1 MNKKRVSVILAIILS
16 IIFVLGYIISYAS
29 TDQKLYVNLQPTNLD
44 GIGYGIGNPKNG
56 FEGNYIWSLR
66 TYNSNSASDISTKQR
81 ELYCIKANYGDTW
94 NANQENIVE
103 YNLSYNLQEER
114 EKLVEL
120 LGKDESNE
128 ANKKVIELLNAETG
142 YYKEIIWLLDN
153 SYIAGTTDKTAY
165 LEKIGIKYDEEYQL
179 YYYEPTDGYDYS
191 DIATNG
197 EYTYLLT
204 DEDIKAVQK
213 TAIWYYTNYKLEN
226 QEEFNLKDKVDW
238 LTITT
243 DGENYNQLSDISRP
257 ATTEGADRDEIAKI
271 LYNYLV
277 DAAEK
282 NADQYTAENGYKIGE
297 PAKVNTEGLL
307 EDGQGGYKLTTRR
320 EGENYIIGP
329 IKIDKNND
337 LGYEI
342 EIKVTDENGTEI
354 TKENYKFTDET
365 GKEIGN
371 VTSIKDLVGRTEG
384 FYISVARNLVQEVSI
399 EINITYEKTEKT
411 LWLKGT
417 ESTDR
422 IDLEAEQ
429 PIIEIEK
436 TKETVP
442 VKFTSKPEEFDLALR
457 KYITQINEQN
467 IETLGE
473 TTRVPNIDEG
483 TLQTGTTATY
493 KHRKVP
499 VTVKENDIVTYTL
512 TIYNE
517 GNKSGYASK
526 IVDQLPTGLI
536 SSTENPGTIESIG
549 KDGKVKNS
557 YKLTY
562 NTTYNT
568 ITLELNDSEGTAQ
581 SLNAYSSSNGL
592 DYETITFKCKVVE
605 EADEKVQKILTN
617 VAWIDEAYDSETGKI
632 AIDRDSE
639 PETSPNVNES
649 NMENYIGN
657 TNNKTDL
664 TDSNYFYQGEQDDD
678 DFEKLVIMPIQKKFD
693 LALFKYIAAISK
705 DQNIENG
712 EYVTDTK
719 NIDGT
724 YLRAPVVKSIENGI
738 ITYEEDSKAALTVE
752 PGDYVLYTIRVY
764 NEGEIDGYASKIKD
778 TLPIGLEFVTDNLEY
793 NGIWNLDGYDEDGR
807 QVITTTWYAKGQGA
821 ELNATEGDE
830 NYTANLLKALN
841 PEAEISNDNPDYIDA
856 QVLCKVV
863 EEATSDRVLVNYAQI
878 SDDSDSDGNPVDD
891 IDSTPDEWI
900 DGDDD
905 QDIERVKLQ
914 CFDLALRKF
923 ITSVN
928 GTELKDAN
936 GKYLREPQVDLTNLI
951 NGTSTTATYNHPKT
965 PVSLQIGDTVVYTI
979 RVYNEGDI
987 NGYASK
993 VTDYLPPY
1001 LMYVEDSEINEKYGW
1016 QISEDGRK
1024 VETTYLVDKE
1034 LTGFSGTTLDY
1045 EDIQIECKIADNAK
1059 VKENIT
1065 NIAEISEYTYNGNKV
1080 SNDIDSIPDN
1090 MESGNYLPTD
1100 EELPTYKDEEINKEY
1115 VPGNEDDDDFEKV
1128 YVKEFDLALRKFIT
1142 EVQKQEVTTRIPNP
1156 KIENGQI
1163 TYEHTKEPLIVHV
1176 DDIIIYTIRVYNE
1189 GEIDGYAS
1197 EITDDIPEYLEYLPE
1212 ESTNV
1217 EYMWKMYDENG
1228 DETEEVEKAVKVKT
1242 EYLSKENGEDNI
1254 IKAFDGTTLD
1264 YKDIKIAFKV
1274 KDPNSNEYI
1283 ITNHAQISDDED
1295 ENGDPIKD
1303 KDSEPDEWNEGE
1315 DDQDIENIKVN
1326 YFDLALL
1333 KYVTKTIVI
1342 ENGVE
1347 KITET
1352 GYNGLEDPEPVVKVE
1367 LNKKNLDEV
1376 VVKFGFGIKI
1386 TNEGDIAGYATEIT
1400 DYVPEGLKFDPNDN
1414 PEWTDEGNNV
1424 ISTRQLEGTLLQPG
1438 ESATVEVILTW
1449 INGEDNLALKTNV
1462 AEISEDDNEYDVPDR
1477 DSTPDNQK
1485 EGEDDI
1491 DEAKVILSII
1501 TGGATIIITLILG
1514 ILIVVLI
1521 GVMLIKKFVI

>member
-1 MNKKRVSVILAIILS
+1 MSKKRISVILAIILS

-29 TDQKLYVNLQPTNLD
+29 TDEKLYVNLQPTDLN

-56 FEGNYIWSLR
+56 TEGNYIWSLR
-66 TYNSNSASDISTKQR
+66 TYNSNNVSDISTKQR
-81 ELYCIKANYGDTW
+81 ELYCVKANYGDTW
-94 NANQENIVE
+94 NANEKNIVE

-120 LGKDESNE
+120 LGKDTANE
-128 ANKKVIELLNAETG
+128 ANKKIIELLNAETG
-142 YYKEIIWLLDN
+142 YYKEIMWILDN
-153 SYIAGTTDKTAY
+153 AYIAGTTDKTAY
-165 LEKIGIKYDEEYQL
+165 LEKIGIKYDEEYQV
-179 YYYEPTDGYDYS
+179 YYYEPTNGYDYS
-191 DIATNG
+191 DIAANG

-243 DGENYNQLSDISRP
+243 DEENYNQLADISRP
-257 ATTEGADRDEIAKI
+257 ATTEGADRDELAKI

-282 NADQYTAENGYKIGE
+282 NADQYTDGATISE
-297 PAKVNTEGLL
+297 PAKVNTEGLV
-307 EDGQGGYKLTTRR
+307 ENGQGGYKLTTRR

-365 GKEIGN
+365 GKKIEN
-371 VTSIKDLVGRTEG
+371 VTTIKDLVGRAEG
-384 FYISVARNLVQEVSI
+384 FYISVARNSVEEVSI
-399 EINITYEKTEKT
+399 EINITYETTEKT

-436 TKETVP
+436 TRKTVP
-442 VKFTSKPEEFDLALR
+442 VKFTSKPDEFDLALR
-457 KYITQINEQN
+457 KYITEINEQK
-467 IETLGE
+467 IEALGE

-493 KHRKVP
+493 NHRKAP
-499 VTVKENDIVTYTL
+499 ITVKENDIVTYSL

-517 GNKSGYASK
+517 GNKAGYASK

-536 SSTENPGTIESIG
+536 SSTDNPGTIESIG

-568 ITLELNDSEGTAQ
+568 ITFEINNSENSAQ
-581 SLNAYSSSNGL
+581 SLNAYSVSDGL

-605 EADEKVQKILTN
+605 KADEKLQKTLTN
-617 VAWIDEAYDSETGKI
+617 VAWIDEAYDSEAGKL
-632 AIDRDSE
+632 ATDRDSQ

-778 TLPIGLEFVTDNLEY
+778 TLPIGLEFVADNLEY
-793 NGIWNLDGYDEDGR
+793 NGIWNLEGYDEDGR

-821 ELNATEGDE
+821 ELNSTEGDE

-841 PEAEISNDNPDYIDA
+841 PEQPISDDNPDYINA

-900 DGDDD
+900 EGEDD
-905 QDIERVKLQ
+905 QDIERIKLQ

-923 ITSVN
+923 ITEVN
-928 GTELKDAN
+928 GTELKDES
-936 GKYLREPQVDLTNLI
+936 GKYIREPQVDLTDLI
-951 NGTSTTATYNHPKT
+951 SGTSTTATYNHPKT
-965 PVSLQIGDTVVYTI
+965 PVALQIGDTIVYTI

-1001 LMYVEDSEINEKYGW
+1001 LTYVEDSQINEKYGW
-1016 QISEDGRK
+1016 KVSEDGRK
-1024 VETTYLVDKE
+1024 VETTYLADKE
-1034 LTGFSGTTLDY
+1034 LTGFNGTTLDY

-1100 EELPTYKDEEINKEY
+1100 EELPTYKDDEINKEY

-1176 DDIIIYTIRVYNE
+1176 GDTIIYTIRVYNE
-1189 GEIDGYAS
+1189 GEISGYAS

-1217 EYMWKMYDENG
+1217 EYMWKMYDEN
-1228 DETEEVEKAVKVKT
+1228 DEETENVEEAVKVKT
-1242 EYLSKENGEDNI
+1242 EYLSKENGEDNLI
-1254 IKAFDGTTLD
+1254 QAFDGTTLD

-1295 ENGDPIKD
+1295 EDGKPIKD

-1315 DDQDIENIKVN
+1315 DDQDIENVKVN

-1386 TNEGDIAGYATEIT
+1386 TNEGDIAGYANEIT
-1400 DYVPEGLKFDPNDN
+1400 DYVPEGLRFDPNDN

-1449 INGEDNLALKTNV
+1449 INGEENLALKTNV

-1501 TGGATIIITLILG
+1501 TGGATMIITLILG
-1514 ILIVVLI
+1514 ILVVVLI

>member
-1 MNKKRVSVILAIILS
+1 MNKKRFVLIISIIL
-16 IIFVLGYIISYAS
+16 ITVFVLGYIISYAS
-29 TDQKLYVNLQPTNLD
+29 TDEKIYVNLQPTNIN
-44 GIGYGIGNPKNG
+44 GVGYGIGNPKNG
-56 FEGNYIWSLR
+56 TEGNYIWDLR
-66 TYNSNSASDISTKQR
+66 TYNSNNISDVSTQQR

-94 NANQENIVE
+94 NANEKDIVE

-114 EKLVEL
+114 EKLIEL
-120 LGKDESNE
+120 LGKDSSNE
-128 ANKKVIELLNAETG
+128 ANRKTIELLNAETG
-142 YYKEIIWLLDN
+142 YYREIMWLLDN
-153 SYIAGTTDKTAY
+153 AYIEGTTDKETY
-165 LEKIGIKYDEEYQL
+165 LENIGIKYDEEYQV
-179 YYYEPTDGYDYS
+179 YYYEPIDGYDYS
-191 DIATNG
+191 NIVANG

-204 DEDIKAVQK
+204 DEDIKTVQK
-213 TAIWYYTNYKLEN
+213 TAIWYYTNYKIEN

-243 DGENYNQLSDISRP
+243 DGETYNQLADISKP
-257 ATTEGADRDEIAKI
+257 LTTEGADRDELAKI

-282 NADQYTAENGYKIGE
+282 NAGQYTAENGYKIGE
-297 PAKVNTEGLL
+297 PAKVNTDGLT
-307 EDGQGGYKLTTRR
+307 EDGQGGYKLTTTR

-342 EIKVTDENGTEI
+342 EIKVIDENGQEI
-354 TKENYKFTDET
+354 TKENYKFADST
-365 GKEIGN
+365 GKEIDN
-371 VTSIKDLVGRTEG
+371 ITSIKDLVGRTEG
-384 FYISVARNLVQEVSI
+384 FYISIARNLIEEVSI
-399 EINITYEKTEKT
+399 EINITYETTEKT

-436 TKETVP
+436 TNVIVP

-457 KYITQINEQN
+457 KYITQINGQN

-493 KHRKVP
+493 NHRKQPLV
-499 VTVKENDIVTYTL
+499 VEENDVVTYTL

-517 GNKSGYASK
+517 GNKAGYASR

-568 ITLELNDSEGTAQ
+568 ITLEIVNTAETIAQ
-581 SLNAYSSSNGL
+581 SLNAYSVNNGL
-592 DYETITFKCKVVE
+592 DYETITLKCKVVE
-605 EADEKVQKILTN
+605 KADEKVQKILTN
-617 VAWIDEAYDSETGKI
+617 VAWIDEAYDSESGTL
-632 AIDRDSE
+632 ATDRDSQ

-657 TNNKTDL
+657 TSNKTDL

-678 DFEKLVIMPIQKKFD
+678 DFEKLVIMPVQKKFD

-724 YLRAPVVKSIENGI
+724 YLRAPVVKSIENGV

-764 NEGEIDGYASKIKD
+764 NEGEIAGYASKIKD
-778 TLPIGLEFVTDNLEY
+778 TLPIGLEFVADNLEY
-793 NGIWNLDGYDEDGR
+793 NGIWNLEGYDEDGR

-821 ELNATEGDE
+821 ELNSTEGDA

-841 PEAEISNDNPDYIDA
+841 PEEAISDDNPDYINA

-878 SDDSDSDGNPVDD
+878 SDDSDADGNPIDD

-900 DGDDD
+900 EGEDD
-905 QDIERVKLQ
+905 QDIERIKLQ

-928 GTELKDAN
+928 GTELKDES
-936 GKYLREPQVDLTNLI
+936 GKYIREPQVDLTSLI
-951 NGTSTTATYNHPKT
+951 NGTSTTATYNHLKS

-993 VTDYLPPY
+993 VIDYLSPY
-1001 LMYVEDSEINEKYGW
+1001 LIYVEDSEINEKYGW
-1016 QISEDGRK
+1016 EVSEDGRK
-1024 VETTYLVDKE
+1024 VETTYLADKE
-1034 LTGFSGTTLDY
+1034 ITAFNGTTLDY
-1045 EDIQIECKIADNAK
+1045 EDIQIECKISENAIP
-1059 VKENIT
+1059 KESIT
-1065 NIAEISEYTYNGNKV
+1065 NIAEITEYKYGDIIEKE
-1080 SNDIDSIPDN
+1080 DIDSESDN
-1090 MESGNYLPTD
+1090 MKDILPTD
-1100 EELPTYKDEEINKEY
+1100 EELPTYKDDEINKDY

-1176 DDIIIYTIRVYNE
+1176 DDVIIYTIRVYNE
-1189 GEIDGYAS
+1189 GEISGYAS

-1212 ESTNV
+1212 ESTNI
-1217 EYMWKMYDENG
+1217 EYMWKMYDEN
-1228 DETEEVEKAVKVKT
+1228 DEETDNVEEAVKVKT
-1242 EYLSKENGEDNI
+1242 EYLSKENGEENLI
-1254 IKAFDGTTLD
+1254 QAFDGTTLD

-1295 ENGDPIKD
+1295 ENGNPIKD
-1303 KDSEPDEWNEGE
+1303 KDSIPDEWNEGE
-1315 DDQDIENIKVN
+1315 DDQDIENVKVN

-1352 GYNGLEDPEPVVKVE
+1352 GYNGLEEPEPVVKVE
-1367 LNKKNLDEV
+1367 LNKKKLDEV

-1386 TNEGDIAGYATEIT
+1386 TNEGDIAGYASEIT
-1400 DYVPEGLKFDPNDN
+1400 DYVPEGLKFDSNDN

-1449 INGEDNLALKTNV
+1449 INGEENLALKTNV

-1501 TGGATIIITLILG
+1501 TGGGTIIITLILG
-1514 ILIVVLI
+1514 ILVVVLV
-1521 GVMLIKKFVI
+1521 GVVLIKKFVI